1 MRYSVARSRSK
12 APMATVDPKA
22 PARAPAPAPKPAPVA
37 EVETEEFAPVAE
49 VETEE
54 PAPEVERVNIAGLVL
69 EKTVY
74 PDGMCETEVLQE
86 PMIAPELVRST
97 RASQRARG
105 H

>member
-1 MRYSVARSRSK
+1 
-12 APMATVDPKA
+12 
-22 PARAPAPAPKPAPVA
+22 
-37 EVETEEFAPVAE
+37 
-49 VETEE
+49 
-54 PAPEVERVNIAGLVL
+54 VERVNIAGLVL

-74 PDGMCETEVLQE
+74 ADGMCETEVLQE

>member
-1 MRYSVARSRSK
+1 
-12 APMATVDPKA
+12 
-22 PARAPAPAPKPAPVA
+22 
-37 EVETEEFAPVAE
+37 
-49 VETEE
+49 
-54 PAPEVERVNIAGLVL
+54 VERVNIAGLVL

-74 PDGMCETEVLQE
+74 PDGVCETEVINQ

>member
-22 PARAPAPAPKPAPVA
+22 PARAPAPSPKPAPAA
-37 EVETEEFAPVAE
+37 EVEA
-49 VETEE
+49 EE

-74 PDGMCETEVLQE
+74 PDGVCETEVINQ
-86 PMIAPELVRST
+86 PMIPAELVRST

>member
-1 MRYSVARSRSK
+1 
-12 APMATVDPKA
+12 MATVDPKA
-22 PARAPAPAPKPAPVA
+22 PARAPAPAPKP
-37 EVETEEFAPVAE
+37 APVAE

>member
-37 EVETEEFAPVAE
+37 EVEA
-49 VETEE
+49 EE

-74 PDGMCETEVLQE
+74 ADGMCETEVLQE

>member
-1 MRYSVARSRSK
+1 MRYSVACSRSK

-37 EVETEEFAPVAE
+37 EVEA
-49 VETEE
+49 EE

-74 PDGMCETEVLQE
+74 PDGACETEVINE

>member
-37 EVETEEFAPVAE
+37 EVEA
-49 VETEE
+49 EE
-54 PAPEVERVNIAGLVL
+54 PAPAVERVNIAGLVL

-74 PDGMCETEVLQE
+74 PDGVCETEVINQ
-86 PMIAPELVRST
+86 PMIPAELVRST

>member
-12 APMATVDPKA
+12 APMATGSPSTVPPKN
-22 PARAPAPAPKPAPVA
+22 PAPKPAPAAPA
-37 EVETEEFAPVAE
+37 EAEEFAPTAE
-49 VETEE
+49 VEAEE

-74 PDGMCETEVLQE
+74 ADGMCETEVLQE

>member
-1 MRYSVARSRSK
+1 
-12 APMATVDPKA
+12 MATVDPKA

-37 EVETEEFAPVAE
+37 EVEA
-49 VETEE
+49 EE
-54 PAPEVERVNIAGLVL
+54 PAPAVERVNIAGLVL

-74 PDGMCETEVLQE
+74 PDGVCETEVINQ
-86 PMIAPELVRST
+86 PMIPAELVRST

>member
-1 MRYSVARSRSK
+1 
-12 APMATVDPKA
+12 MATVDPKA

-37 EVETEEFAPVAE
+37 EVEA
-49 VETEE
+49 EE

-74 PDGMCETEVLQE
+74 ADGMCETEVLQE